1 LLAAAL
7 SGAGVTWKLCV
18 AVITEQSPAPAPE
31 AWSTTVPAPVR
42 VTIFPAIAA
51 GPDCTAMV
59 TGELLPALEVAVTA
73 KGALP

>member
-1 LLAAAL
+1 
-7 SGAGVTWKLCV
+7 
-18 AVITEQSPAPAPE
+18 
-31 AWSTTVPAPVR
+31 VR

-59 TGELLPALEVAVTA
+59 TGEVLPALEVAVTA